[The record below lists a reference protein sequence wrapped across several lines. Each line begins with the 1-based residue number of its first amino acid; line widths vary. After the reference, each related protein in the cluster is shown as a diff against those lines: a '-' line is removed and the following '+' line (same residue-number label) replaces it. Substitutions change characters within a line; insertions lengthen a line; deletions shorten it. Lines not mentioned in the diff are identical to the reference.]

1 MTLLNKL
8 LTANRHAKSRLHD
21 EKGNFV
27 GWSRAFQHG
36 GLALFTGVA
45 RIGFNYRP
53 ALPWIAYDAIDR
65 FDKRLDAQSRVL
77 EFGSGMSTVWYA
89 ARAGTVT
96 SIEDHHPWFLKVKE
110 LLKTKR
116 LDNVIYRFAEDIDSY
131 TTVEK
136 MDDGYDLI
144 VIDGSHRDRCATAA
158 ISLVRPGGT
167 IYLDNSDRSGTP
179 NQISMTFAEATLRE
193 FAREI
198 GAEVVEITDFAPT
211 QLFVNQGLL
220 IQLPH

>member
-1 MTLLNKL
+1 MAIFNKL

-27 GWSRAFQHG
+27 GWPRVFHHG
-36 GLALFTGVA
+36 SLALFTGVA

-53 ALPWIAYDAIDR
+53 ALPWIAYEAINRFNKILNDR
-65 FDKRLDAQSRVL
+65 SHVL

-89 ARAGTVT
+89 SRAGTVT
-96 SIEDHHPWFLKVKE
+96 SIEDHHPWFLKVKD
-110 LLKTKR
+110 LLKTKG
-116 LDNVIYRFAEDIDSY
+116 LGNVIYRFAEDIDSY

-136 MDDGYDLI
+136 RGDGYDLI
-144 VIDGSHRDRCATAA
+144 VIDGSHRDRCAIAA
-158 ISLVRPGGT
+158 ISLVRSGGT
-167 IYLDNSDRSGTP
+167 IYLDNSDRSGAP
-179 NQISMTFAEATLRE
+179 NQTSMTLAEATLRE
-193 FAREI
+193 FARQV
-198 GAEVVEITDFAPT
+198 GAEVIEITDFAPT